1 MRYIYRLRIQLTALL
16 VITSLAAL
24 KGQPN
29 TNSFDCSRELMK
41 IEHAMN
47 DTTHLS
53 FRATCNMRFNNGTSE
68 TYTYDYKMS
77 KDKLRVWGSD
87 STEIIQNE
95 FFSLAVKN
103 GHKKAEL
110 SWPKNVLNYILR
122 VHVHSASFIE
132 KFVAS
137 RSFVDSGSYRILSY
151 HFKTGP
157 YSYYDLVYNKS
168 TYRIESIRYSFGGT
182 KSSSPDSP
190 FPYTVNV
197 LFSNYQTGGFTDSAF
212 STDTWFL
219 RRNGVYYM
227 ITPYEN
233 YTLINSLNHK

>member
-1 MRYIYRLRIQLTALL
+1 MRYIYRLPIQLTALL
-16 VITSLAAL
+16 VIACLVKV

-29 TNSFDCSRELMK
+29 TNSFDCSRELMR

-53 FRATCNMRFNNGTSE
+53 FQATCYMHFNNGTSE

-77 KDKLRVWGSD
+77 KDKLRMWGSD
-87 STEIIQNE
+87 SIEIIQND

-103 GHKKAEL
+103 HQKKAEL
-110 SWPKNVLNYILR
+110 SWSRDVLNYILR
-122 VHVHSASFIE
+122 INVHSNSFYE
-132 KFVAS
+132 KFVS
-137 RSFVDSGSYRILSY
+137 NRSFVDSGDYRILSY

-157 YSYYDLVYNKS
+157 YRYYDIVYSKKTS
-168 TYRIESIRYSFGGT
+168 RIASIRYSFGGT
-182 KSSSPDSP
+182 KTSSPDGP

-197 LFSNYQTGGFTDSAF
+197 QFSNYQTGGFNDSVFNTDP
-212 STDTWFL
+212 WFL
-219 RRNGVYYM
+219 RKNGVYYM
-227 ITPYEN
+227 VAPYEN